1 MTGAAVE
8 NNLNRPALNAERRV
22 CDIPRGGATRA
33 IRLWISSIVIRM
45 RLFSLLNSIIFSFAM
60 LILAFAVLKWLHVP
74 AGTFG
79 DWIGGLLSFFWL
91 TAVVTVPW
99 NIHFKARAVLADA
112 QPSRERGL
120 PVDERQVAYVR
131 KLVRTSLLIAIALHL
146 LSALVLFVL
155 AFAGL
160 ARMGYIASVVALLL
174 TALRPSMSAYEY
186 LAERLRAIG
195 QDWKYPIQ
203 DVMEL
208 RSRVDTAESTL
219 KGIQRQLDPENPESL
234 VMVERTHAE
243 DSRREVANVTASV
256 ESLRAG
262 NENDHKRLSEEARS
276 AISQITTDGQFLEH
290 VREILRFFKSA

>member
-79 DWIGGLLSFFWL
+79 DWVGGLLAFFWL
-91 TAVVTVPW
+91 IAVVTVPW
-99 NIHFKARAVLADA
+99 NIHFKAKAVLADA
-112 QPSRERGL
+112 LPSRERGL

-160 ARMGYIASVVALLL
+160 ALFERAGPRLASTPRSRPSGASTSIASC
-174 TALRPSMSAYEY
+174 R
-186 LAERLRAIG
+186 G
-195 QDWKYPIQ
+195 
-203 DVMEL
+203 
-208 RSRVDTAESTL
+208 
-219 KGIQRQLDPENPESL
+219 
-234 VMVERTHAE
+234 
-243 DSRREVANVTASV
+243 
-256 ESLRAG
+256 
-262 NENDHKRLSEEARS
+262 
-276 AISQITTDGQFLEH
+276 
-290 VREILRFFKSA
+290 